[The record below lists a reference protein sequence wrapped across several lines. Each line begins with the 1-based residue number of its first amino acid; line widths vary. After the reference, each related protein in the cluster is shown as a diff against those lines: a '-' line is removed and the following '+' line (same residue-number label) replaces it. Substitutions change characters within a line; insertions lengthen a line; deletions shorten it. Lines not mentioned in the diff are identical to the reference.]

1 MSTSYAFNPTAWDF
15 KPKQAGQP
23 AVQVNAKVKASTG
36 DVPRSPTTTPQ
47 KNLAKISF
55 EEQRLQD
62 YNLGKLG
69 AVSNVAFPTR
79 VASVD
84 KKKLELLRGSG
95 IEIHV
100 GTSASPSDQ
109 WSLPINLIS
118 HYSPYLKAACTSN
131 DEEPIKQINIPER
144 DPAEFGF
151 FVEWMYYGSYH
162 ATLASDPHIHAKC
175 WILGDKLES
184 PKFKNYVMRLLYSQ
198 HTTSPFNGNVTCE
211 EVQYVCDNTP
221 SSAKLRQYYENLVVQ
236 HYSNPGKLQGSTE
249 DWDALLQKYS
259 GMRIALLQN
268 MRHPFAG
275 GKPLKDVS
283 DYLEPTEAPLKPFL
297 KSIEDS
303 TISVKEQED
312 SIISV
317 KEQTDKEVQP
327 DVDSKAQEV
336 SSWKFEPK
344 LNETSHKLPIREN
357 AEKDKEPETSVNG
370 KSQDEVRQGAS
381 SLNHWPKFG
390 TGSPSTIKGSGQE
403 DTDETLVSADPKKKR
418 RKYRKYKGKR
428 QFADET
434 PEPSID
440 NDKHTDDSSSE
451 TETEQAEPEPAEAQQ
466 VRTEQGEAQA
476 TPEPDEDEIGSTDS
490 EPDAFADRVQANRE
504 RQDAVLRDM

>member
-1 MSTSYAFNPTAWDF
+1 MD
-15 KPKQAGQP
+15 
-23 AVQVNAKVKASTG
+23 
-36 DVPRSPTTTPQ
+36 
-47 KNLAKISF
+47 I
-55 EEQRLQD
+55 
-62 YNLGKLG
+62 
-69 AVSNVAFPTR
+69 
-79 VASVD
+79 
-84 KKKLELLRGSG
+84 LR
-95 IEIHV
+95 
-100 GTSASPSDQ
+100 
-109 WSLPINLIS
+109 
-118 HYSPYLKAACTSN
+118 
-131 DEEPIKQINIPER
+131 
-144 DPAEFGF
+144 
-151 FVEWMYYGSYH
+151 
-162 ATLASDPHIHAKC
+162 
-175 WILGDKLES
+175 DKLES
-184 PKFKNYVMRLLYSQ
+184 PKFKNYVISLLYPQ
-198 HTTSPFNGNVTCE
+198 HTISPFNGNVTCE
-211 EVQYVCDNTP
+211 EVQSVCDNTP

-268 MRHPFAG
+268 MRHPFTG

-303 TISVKEQED
+303 TTSVKEQED
-312 SIISV
+312 STTSV
-317 KEQTDKEVQP
+317 KEQTDKAVQP

-370 KSQDEVRQGAS
+370 KSQDEVREGAS

-403 DTDETLVSADPKKKR
+403 DTDETLVGADPKKKR
-418 RKYRKYKGKR
+418 RKYRKDKGKR

-434 PEPSID
+434 PEPSIN
-440 NDKHTDDSSSE
+440 NDKHIDDSSSE
-451 TETEQAEPEPAEAQQ
+451 TEPEQAEAQQ
-466 VRTEQGEAQA
+466 VRTEQGEAKA